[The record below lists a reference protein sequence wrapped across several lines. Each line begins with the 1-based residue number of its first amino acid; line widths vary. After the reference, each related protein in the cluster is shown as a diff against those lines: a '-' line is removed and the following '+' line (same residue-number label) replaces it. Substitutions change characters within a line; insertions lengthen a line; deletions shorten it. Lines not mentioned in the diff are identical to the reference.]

1 LLAPGR
7 QYEVSPEMTSLAAK
21 VIAIEKR
28 DDQYFQVI
36 I

>member
-21 VIAIEKR
+21 VIAIEKP
-28 DDQYFQVI
+28 DNQCFQVI